1 MATVRWCRDAGATDA
16 SSPVPVLSRR
26 SPRQAG
32 TVRPRLTSKMV
43 WTLKKPKPY
52 GLRDSTP
59 TTAVI
64 AAIDLARWELS
75 LGA

>member
-1 MATVRWCRDAGATDA
+1 MTPWGANGYRSMVPRSSATDA
-16 SSPVPVLSRR
+16 SSPLPVLFRR

-59 TTAVI
+59 TI
-64 AAIDLARWELS
+64 PRS
-75 LGA
+75 SRR